1 MAEENKS
8 QLISEAELIEAINA
22 DTLVSISLGAG
33 QPQKNVKLSTLAS
46 VVAGLLPT
54 ATQSEQGAM
63 SPNDKRFTEGVT
75 IYNTTIQSEET
86 WVVPQLD
93 QRAIYL
99 ITLSFRGTDA
109 EHMSTY
115 ILHQNSEYAKSVQQ
129 ISLFNYKSNTSV
141 SVVKNDNGTYGIKI
155 TPTFPNLGGGGVKLT
170 YRILSTRT

>member
-1 MAEENKS
+1 M
-8 QLISEAELIEAINA
+8 
-22 DTLVSISLGAG
+22 
-33 QPQKNVKLSTLAS
+33 
-46 VVAGLLPT
+46 AGLLPT

-75 IYNTTIQSEET
+75 IYNTTIQSGET